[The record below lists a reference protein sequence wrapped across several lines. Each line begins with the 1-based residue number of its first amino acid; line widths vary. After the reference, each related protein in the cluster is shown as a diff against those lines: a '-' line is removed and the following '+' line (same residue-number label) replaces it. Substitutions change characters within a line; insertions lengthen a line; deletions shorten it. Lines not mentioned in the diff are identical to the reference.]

1 MTMPSCLSMHI
12 PLSERAHPIQPFR
25 GSPMTRLRLI
35 ASTSATDLTAGSD
48 QKSPPKGFAP
58 PGGRGRG
65 LPFRGRIVLPAP
77 PERDA
82 MLVWWSGLLMRHC
95 GSAHEIARL
104 FDVTE
109 QTGRNWLDGV
119 SCPTGLAVLHA
130 MLLWPGAF
138 AALVDDGGDVRRL
151 ADG

>member
-1 MTMPSCLSMHI
+1 MSPKPPCLVSSQPSAI
-12 PLSERAHPIQPFR
+12 PS
-25 GSPMTRLRLI
+25 
-35 ASTSATDLTAGSD
+35 

-58 PGGRGRG
+58 LGGRGRG
-65 LPFRGRIVLPAP
+65 RPLRGRIVLPEP

-82 MLVWWSGLLMRHC
+82 MLVWWSALLMRHC
-95 GSAHEIARL
+95 GSAHEISRL

-130 MLLWPGAF
+130 MLLWPGEF
-138 AALVDDGGDVRRL
+138 AALVEDVDGVAMVRGL
-151 ADG
+151 